1 MNLLKNLAA
10 LAIRKQVTGA
20 LRAHCPEPLRDAL
33 ETLLADDQAV
43 TAIRNH
49 IASKLKDPAA
59 ITADSLLR
67 LELPDTARRLLS
79 DNDELL
85 RYLVDTARSR
95 LGA

>member
-20 LRAHCPEPLRDAL
+20 LRANCPESLRTAL

-43 TAIRNH
+43 TAIQNH

-79 DNDELL
+79 DNGELL